1 MLPKLILIQNHFN
14 KVNSNFNIMKSKID
28 KEILNTMSKDPGN
41 WKGLFYY
48 NKKDP
53 RLLVPKFYPSMGW
66 TFNFASPYAYIT
78 LLGIILISIVF
89 AYFIR

>member
-1 MLPKLILIQNHFN
+1 MKTKL
-14 KVNSNFNIMKSKID
+14 D

-48 NKKDP
+48 NRKDP
-53 RLLVPKFYPSMGW
+53 RLLVPKFDPSMGW

-78 LLGIILISIVF
+78 LGCIILIAVVSK
-89 AYFIR
+89 YLL